1 MKTKF
6 DYYYMSP
13 FYELNYFILF
23 IVKLCNRTKQR
34 KTSKRTLNKE

>member
-13 FYELNYFILF
+13 LYELNYDKGKITPL
-23 IVKLCNRTKQR
+23 
-34 KTSKRTLNKE
+34 SAS

>member
-13 FYELNYFILF
+13 LYELNYFVLF
-23 IVKLCNRTKQR
+23 IVKLYNRIKQR
-34 KTSKRTLNKE
+34 KTNKNIK

>member
-13 FYELNYFILF
+13 FYELNYVVLL
-23 IVKLCNRTKQR
+23 IVKLYNRIKQ
-34 KTSKRTLNKE
+34 SVINKKAASR

>member
-13 FYELNYFILF
+13 LYELNYDRGKI
-23 IVKLCNRTKQR
+23 
-34 KTSKRTLNKE
+34 TSVCIMTN

>member
-13 FYELNYFILF
+13 LYEFNYVVLF
-23 IVKLCNRTKQR
+23 FVKLYNRIKQR
-34 KTSKRTLNKE
+34 KTSKVTLNE